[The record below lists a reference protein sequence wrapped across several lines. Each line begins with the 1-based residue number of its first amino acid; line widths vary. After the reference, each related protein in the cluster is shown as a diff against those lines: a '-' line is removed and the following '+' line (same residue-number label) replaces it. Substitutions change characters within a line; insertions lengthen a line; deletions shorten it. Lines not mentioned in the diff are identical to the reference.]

1 MHIAALTIEL
11 LIPGSVSL
19 KQKRSRLKPLLAR
32 LHREFNISAAE
43 IDYHD
48 RHGVALIACAI
59 VSNDANHVQRVLMK
73 IPAWIEKYRPDLQ
86 VVDEELQFL

>member
-1 MHIAALTIEL
+1 MHVATLIIEL
-11 LIPGSVSL
+11 HIPGSDSL
-19 KQKRSRLKPLLAR
+19 KHKRGRLKPLLAR

-48 RHGVALIACAI
+48 RHGSALIVCAM
-59 VSNDANHVQRVLMK
+59 VSNDAKHIQRVLMK
-73 IPAWIEKYRPDLQ
+73 IPVWIEKFRPDLQ